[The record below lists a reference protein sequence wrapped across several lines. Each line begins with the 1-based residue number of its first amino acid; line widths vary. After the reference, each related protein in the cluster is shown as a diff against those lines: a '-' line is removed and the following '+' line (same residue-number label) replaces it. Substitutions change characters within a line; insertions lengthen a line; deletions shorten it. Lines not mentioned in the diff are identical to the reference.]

1 MWEALIGAG
10 TKLLGGWMNQNA
22 TENANAANLAAQQT
36 AAAYQHEANT
46 KNIQWKVADA
56 KAAGI
61 HPLAAL
67 GVSPASGIS
76 VGAGVTPNTS
86 MGDAV
91 SGMGQDIQ
99 RAITASR
106 TQQQRAQA
114 YDESIR
120 ALSIENQ
127 SLQNEWL
134 KTRIAQAK
142 AGTPPAM
149 PALDQ
154 RWQVPGQGDAASI
167 KMTPFELTPGEP
179 GKPWMEP
186 GAVSDLGHS
195 RTSGGGYAPVPSKQ
209 MQERIE
215 DNWLAQ
221 MAWAYRNQ
229 VLPTVFRDAET
240 PPAAKAPEGWE
251 WRWNAIRGEYR
262 PARRR
267 GPWGLFKEW
276 K

>member
-22 TENANAANLAAQQT
+22 TENANAANLAQQQT

-56 KAAGI
+56 KAAGL

-67 GVSPASGIS
+67 GVQPASGYS
-76 VGAGVTPNTS
+76 VGVGQSANTS

-91 SGMGQDIQ
+91 SGMGQDIS

-106 TQQQRAQA
+106 TQQQRAEA
-114 YDESIR
+114 YDQSVR
-120 ALSIENQ
+120 ALDIENK
-127 SLQNEWL
+127 SLQNEWM

-142 AGTPPAM
+142 ASSPPAI

-154 RWQVPGQGDAASI
+154 RWQVPGQGETAQV

-179 GKPWMEP
+179 GRPWMEP

-221 MAWAYRNQ
+221 MSWAYRNQ

-240 PPAAKAPEGWE
+240 PPATKAPDGYE